1 MRTMR
6 GHAAWRAGRRGVVRV
21 RVFFA
26 TDIHGS
32 EICWRKFMNAA
43 AFYKADAV
51 VLGGDVTGKV
61 MVPIT
66 EHNGYW
72 QVVLGGETVR
82 METREEL
89 AEIERQIRNRGSY
102 PAVMPPDEL
111 AELSKDEGAVDRR
124 FSTEMISSLDRW
136 LDMAD
141 GKLKGGEI
149 PCLLNGGNDDI
160 FEIDDVIEQ
169 SPCVTFGEG
178 KLIDLGGFHL
188 VSMGWTNPT
197 PWNTFREAPEE
208 ELAAKIE
215 AVVSQ
220 VPDMGRAIFNF
231 HAPPYGT
238 GLDEAPALDAN
249 MRPIHGGAVMKPVG
263 SKAVRDA
270 IDRYQ
275 PMLGVHGHIHES
287 RGIKKMGRT
296 LAINPGSVYGDGV
309 LQGAILE
316 LDPKK
321 GKVSKYLLVNG

>member
-1 MRTMR
+1 M
-6 GHAAWRAGRRGVVRV
+6 VCVK
-21 RVFFA
+21 VFFA

-32 EICWRKFMNAA
+32 EICWRKFLNAA
-43 AFYKADAV
+43 SFYKADIV
-51 VLGGDVTGKV
+51 ILGGDVTGKV

-72 QVVLGGETVR
+72 EVVLGGERVR
-82 METREEL
+82 LESREAL
-89 AEIERQIRNRGSY
+89 AEAERQIRNRGSY

-111 AELSKDEGAVDRR
+111 AQLSREEGAVDRR
-124 FSTEMISSLDRW
+124 FSKEMIASLDRW

-141 GKLKGGEI
+141 GKLRGGEI

-160 FEIDDVIEQ
+160 WEIDDVIDS
-169 SPCVTFGEG
+169 SPNVTFGEG
-178 KLIDLGGFHL
+178 RLIDLGGFHL

-215 AVVSQ
+215 AVANL
-220 VPDMGRAIFNF
+220 VPDMERAIFNF

-238 GLDEAPALDAN
+238 GLDEAPALDATL
-249 MRPIHGGAVMKPVG
+249 RPTHGGAVMKPVG
-263 SKAVRDA
+263 SRAVKDA

-309 LQGAILE
+309 LQGAVLE
-316 LDPKK
+316 LDAKK

>member
-1 MRTMR
+1 MRSR
-6 GHAAWRAGRRGVVRV
+6 SAWCVRKAWGGLV

-32 EICWRKFMNAA
+32 EICWRKFLNAA

-82 METREEL
+82 LDTREEL
-89 AEIERQIRNRGSY
+89 VEVERRIRNRGSY
-102 PAVMPPDEL
+102 PAVMSTDEL
-111 AELSKDEGAVDRR
+111 TELSKEEGAVDRR
-124 FSTEMISSLDRW
+124 FSVEMIASLDRW

-141 GKLKGGEI
+141 GKLRGGEI

-160 FEIDDVIEQ
+160 WEIDDVIDA
-169 SPCVTFGEG
+169 SPNVTFGEG
-178 KLIDLGGFHL
+178 RLIDLGGFHL

-215 AVVSQ
+215 AVANL
-220 VPDMGRAIFNF
+220 VPDMERAIFNF

-238 GLDEAPALDAN
+238 GLDDAPALDETL
-249 MRPIHGGAVMKPVG
+249 RPTHGGAVMKPVG
-263 SKAVRDA
+263 STAVRDA
-270 IDRYQ
+270 IVRHQ
-275 PMLGVHGHIHES
+275 PMLSVHGHIHES

-309 LQGAILE
+309 LQGAVLE

>member
-1 MRTMR
+1 MR
-6 GHAAWRAGRRGVVRV
+6 GHDAWRVEKAWGGQV

-111 AELSKDEGAVDRR
+111 TELSQEEGAVDRR
-124 FSTEMISSLDRW
+124 FSKEMIASLDRW

-160 FEIDDVIEQ
+160 WEIDDVIEQ

-220 VPDMGRAIFNF
+220 VPDMGKAIFNF

-238 GLDEAPALDAN
+238 GLDEAPALDATL
-249 MRPIHGGAVMKPVG
+249 RPIHGGAVMKPVG

-309 LQGAILE
+309 LQGAVLE